1 MRWLTLPNQKQNK
14 YKNKK
19 VSINGKVF
27 DSKKEAKR
35 YLDLIKLEQ
44 AGLIKNLETQKKFLL
59 LDSFK
64 KNGKTYKQI
73 SYYADFVYF
82 DIYEKKT
89 IVEDVKASK
98 YFKTDVYRI
107 KKKLFEFIYPNLT
120 IREIY

>member
-1 MRWLTLPNQKQNK
+1 MRWLTLPNQKQSK

-19 VSINGKVF
+19 VKVNGKVF

-35 YLDLIKLEQ
+35 YCELIKLEQ
-44 AGLIKNLETQKKFLL
+44 AGLIKDLETQKKFLL

-82 DIYEKKT
+82 DVYLKKT

-98 YFKTDVYRI
+98 YFKTDVYKL

-120 IREIY
+120 IKEIY

>member
-1 MRWLTLPNQKQNK
+1 MRWLTLPNQKQSK

-19 VSINGKVF
+19 VTVNGKVF

-35 YLDLIKLEQ
+35 YCELIKLEQ
-44 AGLIKNLETQKKFLL
+44 AGLIKDLETQKKFLL

-82 DIYEKKT
+82 DVYSKKT

-98 YFKTDVYRI
+98 DFKTEVYKI
-107 KKKLFEFIYPNLT
+107 KKKLFEFIYKDLT
-120 IREIY
+120 ITEVY

>member
-1 MRWLTLPNQKQNK
+1 MRWLTLPNQKKNK

-19 VSINGKVF
+19 VTVNGKVF

-35 YLDLIKLEQ
+35 YFELIKLEQ
-44 AGLIKNLETQKKFLL
+44 AGLIKDLETQKKFLL

-82 DIYEKKT
+82 DVYSNKT

-98 YFKTDVYRI
+98 YFTTDVYKL
-107 KKKLFEFIYPNLT
+107 KKKLFEFRYPNLT
-120 IREIY
+120 IKEVY

>member
-19 VSINGKVF
+19 VTVNGKVF

-35 YLDLIKLEQ
+35 YLELIQLEQ
-44 AGLIKNLETQKKFLL
+44 AGLIKDLETQKKFLL
-59 LDSFK
+59 LDTFR

-73 SYYADFVYF
+73 NYYADFVYY

-89 IVEDVKASK
+89 VVEDVKASK
-98 YFKTDVYRI
+98 YFTTDVYKI
-107 KKKLFEFIYPNLT
+107 KKKLFEYKYPDLT
-120 IREIY
+120 ITEVY

>member
-35 YLDLIKLEQ
+35 YCELIKLEQ
-44 AGLIKNLETQKKFLL
+44 AGLIKDLEIQKKFLL

-82 DIYEKKT
+82 DIYSKKT
-89 IVEDVKASK
+89 VVEDIKASK
-98 YFKTDVYRI
+98 YFKTDVYKL

-120 IREIY
+120 IKEIY

>member
-1 MRWLTLPNQKQNK
+1 MRWLTFPNQKQNK

-19 VSINGKVF
+19 VSVNGKIF

-35 YLDLIKLEQ
+35 YCELIKLEQ
-44 AGLIKNLETQKKFLL
+44 AGLIKDLETQKKFLL
-59 LDSFK
+59 LDTFK

-82 DIYEKKT
+82 DIYSKKT
-89 IVEDVKASK
+89 IVEDIKASK
-98 YFKTDVYRI
+98 YFKTDVYKI

-120 IREIY
+120 IKEIY

>member
-1 MRWLTLPNQKQNK
+1 MRWLTLPNQKKNK

-19 VSINGKVF
+19 VIINGKVF
-27 DSKKEAKR
+27 DSKKEANR
-35 YLDLIKLEQ
+35 YYELIKMQQ
-44 AGLIKNLETQKKFLL
+44 AGLIKDLETQKKFLL

-82 DIYEKKT
+82 DIYLKKT

-98 YFKTDVYRI
+98 YFKTDVYKL
-107 KKKLFEFIYPNLT
+107 KKKLFEFRYPNLT
-120 IREIY
+120 IKEVY

>member
-19 VSINGKVF
+19 VTVNGKIF

-35 YLDLIKLEQ
+35 YCELIKLEQ
-44 AGLIKNLETQKKFLL
+44 AGLIKDLETQKKFLL

-82 DIYEKKT
+82 DVYSKKT

-98 YFKTDVYRI
+98 YFKTEVYKL
-107 KKKLFEFIYPNLT
+107 KKKLFEYKYPDLT
-120 IREIY
+120 ITEVY

>member
-1 MRWLTLPNQKQNK
+1 MRWLTLPNQEHNK

-19 VSINGKVF
+19 VSVNGKVF

-35 YLDLIKLEQ
+35 YLELIKLEQ
-44 AGLIKNLETQKKFLL
+44 AGLIKDLETQKKFLL
-59 LDSFK
+59 LDTFR

-82 DIYEKKT
+82 DMYSKKT
-89 IVEDVKASK
+89 IIEDVKASK
-98 YFKTDVYRI
+98 YFKTEVYKI

-120 IREIY
+120 IKEIY

>member
-35 YLDLIKLEQ
+35 YCELIKLEQ
-44 AGLIKNLETQKKFLL
+44 AGLIKDLETQKKFLL
-59 LDSFK
+59 LDTFK

-82 DIYEKKT
+82 DVYSKKT

-98 YFKTDVYRI
+98 YFKTEVYKI
-107 KKKLFEFIYPNLT
+107 KRKLFEYKYPDLT
-120 IREIY
+120 IIET

>member
-1 MRWLTLPNQKQNK
+1 MRWLTLSNQKQSK

-19 VSINGKVF
+19 VTVNGKVF

-35 YLDLIKLEQ
+35 YCELIKLEQ
-44 AGLIKNLETQKKFLL
+44 AGLIKDLETQKKFLL

-82 DIYEKKT
+82 DVYSKKT

-98 YFKTDVYRI
+98 YFKTEVYKI

-120 IREIY
+120 IVEL

>member
-1 MRWLTLPNQKQNK
+1 MRWLTLPNQEHNK

-19 VSINGKVF
+19 VSVNGKVF

-35 YLDLIKLEQ
+35 YCELINMEQ
-44 AGLIKNLETQKKFLL
+44 AGLIKDLETQKKFLL
-59 LDSFK
+59 LDTFK

-82 DIYEKKT
+82 DIYSKKT

-98 YFKTDVYRI
+98 CFKTEVYKI
-107 KKKLFEFIYPNLT
+107 KKKLFEFIYKDLT
-120 IREIY
+120 IKEIY

>member
-1 MRWLTLPNQKQNK
+1 MRWLTLSNQKQSK

-19 VSINGKVF
+19 VTVNGKVF

-35 YLDLIKLEQ
+35 YCELIKLEQ
-44 AGLIKNLETQKKFLL
+44 AGLIKDLETQKKFLL

-73 SYYADFVYF
+73 SYHADFVYF
-82 DIYEKKT
+82 DVYSKKT

-98 YFKTDVYRI
+98 NFKTDVYKI
-107 KKKLFEFIYPNLT
+107 KKKLFEFIYKDLT
-120 IREIY
+120 IKEIY

>member
-35 YLDLIKLEQ
+35 YCELIKLEQ
-44 AGLIKNLETQKKFLL
+44 AGLIKDLETQKKFLL
-59 LDSFK
+59 LDTFR
-64 KNGKTYKQI
+64 KNGKTYNQI

-82 DIYEKKT
+82 DIYSKKT
-89 IVEDVKASK
+89 IVEDVKGV
-98 YFKTDVYRI
+98 KTQVYKI

-120 IREIY
+120 IKEIY

>member
-1 MRWLTLPNQKQNK
+1 MRWLTLPNQKKNK

-19 VSINGKVF
+19 VSVNGKIF

-35 YLDLIKLEQ
+35 YCELIKLEQ
-44 AGLIKNLETQKKFLL
+44 AGLIKDLETQKKFLL
-59 LDSFK
+59 LDTFR

-82 DIYEKKT
+82 DVYSKKT

-98 YFKTDVYRI
+98 YFKTEVYKI
-107 KKKLFEFIYPNLT
+107 KKKLFEYKYPDLT
-120 IREIY
+120 ITEVY

>member
-19 VSINGKVF
+19 VTVNGKIF

-35 YLDLIKLEQ
+35 YCELIKLEQ
-44 AGLIKNLETQKKFLL
+44 AGIIKDLETQKKFLL

-82 DIYEKKT
+82 DVYLKKT

-98 YFKTDVYRI
+98 YFKTEVYKL
-107 KKKLFEFIYPNLT
+107 KKKLFEYKYPDLT
-120 IREIY
+120 ITEVY

>member
-1 MRWLTLPNQKQNK
+1 MRWLTLPNQKQSK

-19 VSINGKVF
+19 VTVNGKVF

-35 YLDLIKLEQ
+35 YCELVKLEQ
-44 AGLIKNLETQKKFLL
+44 AGLIKDLETQKKFLL

-82 DIYEKKT
+82 DVYSKKT

-98 YFKTDVYRI
+98 NFKTDVYKI
-107 KKKLFEFIYPNLT
+107 KKKLFEFIYKDLT
-120 IREIY
+120 IKEIY